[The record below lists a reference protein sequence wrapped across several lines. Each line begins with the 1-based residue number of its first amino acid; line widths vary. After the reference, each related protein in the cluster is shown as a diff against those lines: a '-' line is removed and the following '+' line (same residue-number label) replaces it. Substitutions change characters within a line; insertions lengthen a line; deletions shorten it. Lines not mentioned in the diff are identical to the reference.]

1 MIVYKV
7 DEWSTIVILY
17 KYDKRNGRDYGS
29 TIFSDFNT
37 KSREIFQ
44 QANYVVYIDG
54 NEKKVMKDRGDG
66 RDYDLYVDSFL
77 TNKKRGENLKTLL
90 G

>member
-1 MIVYKV
+1 
-7 DEWSTIVILY
+7 
-17 KYDKRNGRDYGS
+17 
-29 TIFSDFNT
+29 
-37 KSREIFQ
+37 
-44 QANYVVYIDG
+44 
-54 NEKKVMKDRGDG
+54 MKDRGDG